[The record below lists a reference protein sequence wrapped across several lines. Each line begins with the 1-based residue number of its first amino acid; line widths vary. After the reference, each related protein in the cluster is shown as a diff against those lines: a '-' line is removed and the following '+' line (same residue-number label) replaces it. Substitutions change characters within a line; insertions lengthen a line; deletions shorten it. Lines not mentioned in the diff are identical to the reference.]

1 MKDYIRVMGGDNNQ
15 SDEISNNKLLE
26 AILDIQKNLGKNTN
40 KVTQITN
47 SLEEIKQQDDFKK
60 EFLSLK
66 TNTQAP
72 TTALEVSQLKLTE
85 SQKFIN
91 EEFED
96 CKSNQKN
103 IKERAKSTETKTVN
117 LKLVSAIFQY
127 F

>member
-1 MKDYIRVMGGDNNQ
+1 MGGDNNQ

-60 EFLSLK
+60 EFLPLK